1 MIATKTRSLTK
12 TITWRLLGSLDTLL
26 LSWLIT
32 GKASLALTIASAEI
46 ITKLVLYYWHERIWN
61 FIKWGRNN
69 K

>member
-32 GKASLALTIASAEI
+32 GKAILALTIASAEI

-61 FIKWGRNN
+61 IVPKLRRIK
-69 K
+69 